1 MLPATPTDP
10 SPTDAYLW
18 IDVFSN
24 DVVNHVLVNR
34 VLIARFVE
42 PGDVEEQPVIV
53 DGTRSSIG
61 VLLCN
66 QTTYVDMEDRS
77 AVVATRER
85 CDVSHN
91 TLTNIAVR
99 ALRSR

>member
-10 SPTDAYLW
+10 SPTNAYLW
-18 IDVFSN
+18 VDVFSN
-24 DVVNHVLVNR
+24 DVVNRVLVNR

-42 PGDVEEQPVIV
+42 LGDVEEQPVIV
-53 DGTRSSIG
+53 DGARSSIG

-66 QTTYVDMEDRS
+66 RITYVDKEDRS
-77 AVVATRER
+77 AVVAARGR
-85 CDVSHN
+85 RAVSHN
-91 TLTNIAVR
+91 TLTKIAVR